1 MTPVQD
7 FSQQVRQWL
16 LSLDMHFVVDL
27 FSKDSFDVLEIKQN
41 EQLRLVIRLIDLK
54 TWIILQEKAYEKL
67 AGFADDQ
74 KGIRSLGISFVTL
87 WEDIWISQNAV
98 AKSRLSAILGISQ
111 RIPARTT
118 QVRRI
123 DKPTADKFLNE
134 NHLQHAVSSK
144 FKYGLF
150 LPSRYFRVLK
160 SDYQLDR
167 TASELL
173 VAVATFS
180 HPRIFQRHEKPFR
193 SYELIRFANL
203 LNTTVIGG
211 FDKLLTFFEEDCK
224 PDDIMTYADLDWS
237 DGAIYRRLGFEPG
250 SDKKPMSFWLNTE
263 TFDRSFKPEN
273 MGNDNFIEVYN
284 GGSRKFVK
292 EILATFATL

>member
-1 MTPVQD
+1 LNPAGD
-7 FSQQVRQWL
+7 FSQQVKQWL
-16 LSLDMHFVVDL
+16 LSLNMHFVADL
-27 FSKDSFDVLEIKQN
+27 VPTDSFDLIEVKQN
-41 EQLRLVIRLIDLK
+41 EQLRLVIRLINLK
-54 TWIILQEKAYEKL
+54 TWIFLQEKAHEKL
-67 AGFADDQ
+67 AGFAGGQ
-74 KGIRSLGISFVTL
+74 KEIRNLGISVVTL
-87 WEDIWISQNAV
+87 WEDIWIRENAI

-134 NHLQHAVSSK
+134 NHLQHTVSSK
-144 FKYGLF
+144 LKYGLF
-150 LPSRYFRVLK
+150 LPNRYFRVLK

-167 TASELL
+167 TAPELL

-180 HPRIFQRHEKPFR
+180 HPRIFERDEKPFR

-237 DGAIYRRLGFEPG
+237 DGASYKRLGFKAA
-250 SDKKPMSFWLNTE
+250 SDKKPMQFWLNTE
-263 TFDRSFKPEN
+263 KLERSFKPKN
-273 MGNDNFIEVYN
+273 IGNDNLIEVYN

-292 EILATFATL
+292 EIFATFATL